1 MSQNK
6 RQQPKP
12 RMTDAQLLEMI
23 ELSRVRSAAA
33 LAQLAATPLPRALRS
48 AYLGPAAL
56 NRAAGVGSPKVK
68 ARKRPSLDAGAFF
81 LPGERRACASATRG
95 SMAGGA
101 GEPARARRS
110 LARSSNPASS
120 VSAFG
125 SAVTDST
132 QPKESR
138 MNRKHHRA
146 RTPEE
151 SLHAAL
157 HAVAA
162 QPAPANGERVTRR
175 TSFRNAAA
183 SYDSPMLFSVN
194 AGIPVF
200 AAYSLAEC
208 LLCHVRSRF
217 SDAVGAGGPIKGDE
231 AYALELLMDVALSLY
246 AAAGEH
252 A

>member
-1 MSQNK
+1 
-6 RQQPKP
+6 
-12 RMTDAQLLEMI
+12 MTDAQLLEMI

-56 NRAAGVGSPKVK
+56 NGAAGVGSPKVK
-68 ARKRPSLDAGAFF
+68 ARKRPSLDAGVFF

-125 SAVTDST
+125 SAVADST

-138 MNRKHHRA
+138 MNQKNERA

-151 SLHAAL
+151 TLGSAL

-162 QPAPANGERVTRR
+162 PANGERLTRR

-183 SYDSPMLFSVN
+183 SYDSPMLLSVN

-208 LLCHVRSRF
+208 LLCHLRSRL
-217 SDAVGAGGPIKGDE
+217 SDAVGDRNPIESDE
-231 AYALELLMDVALSLY
+231 AYALELLVEMALSLY
-246 AAAGEH
+246 AACGEH